1 MRAWISGWGLRAM
14 AFLSVGVALYSLR
27 LAVIP
32 LNIWPGIDA
41 MIEAANRA
49 MPLPLFFHA
58 MFASIAL
65 IAGPFQFMRDLRA
78 RLPKLHRWAGR
89 LYVVSCLVA
98 GAAGIVVA
106 SHAAGGPIAGLGF
119 ATLAVVWIATTAAA
133 WSAAVS
139 RDFDRHR
146 ALMRYSFAMTFA
158 AVTLRL
164 QIPFGFIFFH
174 FHSYAEMSRWLAY
187 TSWIPNLAIVWL
199 AGALARLGK
208 ASSGRAQSMVRS

>member
-1 MRAWISGWGLRAM
+1 MRARISGWGLRAM

-41 MIEAANRA
+41 MIEAANRS
-49 MPLPLFFHA
+49 MPLPLFLHA
-58 MFASIAL
+58 VFASVAL
-65 IAGPFQFMRDLRA
+65 IVGPFQFVPGLRA
-78 RLPKLHRWAGR
+78 RLPKLHRWTGR

-106 SHAAGGPIAGLGF
+106 SHAAGGPIAGFGF
-119 ATLAVVWIATTAAA
+119 ATLAVTWVATTAAA

-146 ALMRYSFAMTFA
+146 ALMRYSFAMTFG

-164 QIPFGFIFFH
+164 QIPFGFIIFH

-187 TSWIPNLAIVWL
+187 TSWIPNLVIVWL
-199 AGALARLGK
+199 SGALARLSR
-208 ASSGRAQSMVRS
+208 ASSGRALPMARS